1 MATAFTG
8 SPYAVVGEAWGGD
21 CMRTLAN
28 ISILVVIATLLCGI
42 CSAGEHDPNPDEWVW
57 IWSDDKVGIFVANQ
71 PSWRDKKTNA
81 VEQNLLR
88 VSADGSYD
96 KSVIQITSWDN
107 VMYSRLINV
116 YYYDKNKKFV
126 DFEKS
131 QKWMVV
137 APGTVGAAVAI
148 KVAEQLPKELRAN
161 YKK

>member
-1 MATAFTG
+1 
-8 SPYAVVGEAWGGD
+8 
-21 CMRTLAN
+21 
-28 ISILVVIATLLCGI
+28 
-42 CSAGEHDPNPDEWVW
+42 
-57 IWSDDKVGIFVANQ
+57 
-71 PSWRDKKTNA
+71 
-81 VEQNLLR
+81 
-88 VSADGSYD
+88 
-96 KSVIQITSWDN
+96 
-107 VMYSRLINV
+107 MYSRLINV

>member
-1 MATAFTG
+1 
-8 SPYAVVGEAWGGD
+8 
-21 CMRTLAN
+21 MRTLAN

-42 CSAGEHDPNPDEWVW
+42 CSAGEYEPNPDEWVW
-57 IWSDDKVGIFVANQ
+57 VWSNDKIGIFVANQ
-71 PSWRDKKTNA
+71 PSWRNKKTNA
-81 VEQNLLR
+81 VEQNLLT
-88 VSADGSYD
+88 VSPDGSYD

-107 VMYSRLINV
+107 VVYSRRINV
-116 YYYDKNKKFV
+116 YYYDNNKNFV

>member
-1 MATAFTG
+1 
-8 SPYAVVGEAWGGD
+8 
-21 CMRTLAN
+21 MRILAN

-42 CSAGEHDPNPDEWVW
+42 CSAGEQNPNPDEWLW

-107 VMYSRLINV
+107 VVYSRRINV
-116 YYYDKNKKFV
+116 YYYDSNKKFV

-131 QKWMVV
+131 QKWVV
-137 APGTVGAAVAI
+137 TAPGTVGASIVI
-148 KVAEQLPKELRAN
+148 KVTEQLPKELRAN